1 MNLALYRE
9 FRPKNFDEL
18 IGQDFIVKTLK
29 NPFFKILL
37 LIYASIVEMQR
48 VVSSNTS
55 KRTLTVSSAYNGNVA
70 NYVATKK

>member
-29 NPFFKILL
+29 NQIK
-37 LIYASIVEMQR
+37 M
-48 VVSSNTS
+48 N
-55 KRTLTVSSAYNGNVA
+55 
-70 NYVATKK
+70 